1 MQYSLNILV
10 FIFVSSFAILSQKYQ
25 YSLDEDFL
33 ACLLVGFSV
42 ENTVGSVTGSGFG
55 ILSGFFI
62 GNVLHLKLLRIFLF
76 H

>member
-1 MQYSLNILV
+1 M

-42 ENTVGSVTGSGFG
+42 ENTVGSVPGSGFG